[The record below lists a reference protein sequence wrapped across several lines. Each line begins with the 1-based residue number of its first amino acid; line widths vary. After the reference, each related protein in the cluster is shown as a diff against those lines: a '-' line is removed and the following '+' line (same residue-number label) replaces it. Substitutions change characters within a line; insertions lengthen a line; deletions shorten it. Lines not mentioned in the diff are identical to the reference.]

1 MASPYPALCAAWA
14 LPSPLCRTA
23 PPSPRRDFYGAS
35 ASQTSSNISL
45 HAQGLHAGHS
55 VKLCFSARRGAGE
68 MAGDQSQRATGGFVR
83 GECAPPRDGHKAHE
97 AKAWPHPLLCFR
109 HPWRFA
115 DLQLSSR
122 PASSHFTAFISSSPR
137 PVNRRFQD
145 RPAADKQVPRQR
157 ILRTEIHPTAVWYQ
171 RANPGTVGS
180 GRAWPCEVN
189 HQGYLDPITGIYSLA

>member
-1 MASPYPALCAAWA
+1 MCGLGPA
-14 LPSPLCRTA
+14 LPSPQDCATF
-23 PPSPRRDFYGAS
+23 P
-35 ASQTSSNISL
+35 
-45 HAQGLHAGHS
+45 
-55 VKLCFSARRGAGE
+55 
-68 MAGDQSQRATGGFVR
+68 SQRLLWSQGIPNLFQHLPSRTRASRWPQCQALLFSSEGRWGDGWDQPQKATGGFVR

-122 PASSHFTAFISSSPR
+122 PASSHFTAFIPSSPR

-180 GRAWPCEVN
+180 GRAWPCEVS